1 MSLITPDFGLIFWMT
16 LIFGIVL
23 FILAKWGFPI
33 ITGMVDRRSER
44 IEKSIAEAKEAEKKL
59 QNLEK
64 EQSALLQQA
73 RSEQARIIREA
84 SEARDRML
92 SQARDEARREADKI
106 ISEARTQIEAEKE
119 SALRDVRREVAVIG
133 VAVAEKILSKELS
146 ADAAQKEYAQK
157 CADEL
162 SHLS

>member
-59 QNLEK
+59 QNLAS
-64 EQSALLQQA
+64 EQEALLQQTRA
-73 RSEQARIIREA
+73 EQTRILKEA
-84 SEARDRML
+84 TAARDNMI
-92 SQARDEARREADKI
+92 SQAQQQARDEADKI
-106 ISEARTQIEAEKE
+106 LAAARTQIAAEKE
-119 SALRDVRREVAVIG
+119 SALRDIRREVAMLSVS
-133 VAVAEKILSKELS
+133 VAEKVLTKELS
-146 ADAAQKEYAQK
+146 SDASQKEYADK
-157 CADEL
+157 CVDEL
-162 SHLS
+162 SRLN